1 MLAFNFTKMQ
11 ALGNDFVVIDGVHQA
26 INFSADDIRSLADRQ
41 RGIGFDQLLLLEQA
55 STQDVDFRYRIFN
68 ADGGEVAQCGN
79 GARCLALFIREASL
93 SAKPEVVV
101 ETSEGKMR
109 LRCLSDNRVSVSLGV
124 PRFKAQEIPHQ
135 IPGSGPAYH
144 LDVDGKEHE
153 LMTVNVGNPHAVIKI
168 DHLDEFDVNSIGSI
182 LNSHSA
188 FPEGVNVGFLN
199 INSAEQNTLHLRVF
213 ERGVGETL
221 ACGSGACAAAVIA
234 LSQGWCQGAVTV
246 KQPGGDLEV
255 QWEGDGREVW
265 LTGPA
270 EWVFAGRWGA
280 IK

>member
-1 MLAFNFTKMQ
+1 MQ
-11 ALGNDFVVIDGVHQA
+11 ALGNDFVVIDGIHQG
-26 INFSADDIRSLADRQ
+26 INFSADDIRSLADRH

-55 STQDVDFRYRIFN
+55 STQDADFRYRIFN

-79 GARCLALFIREASL
+79 GARCLALFIRETGL
-93 SAKPEVVV
+93 STKPEVVV
-101 ETSEGKMR
+101 ETLEGKMR

-124 PRFKAQEIPHQ
+124 PRFEARDIPHQ
-135 IPGSGPAYH
+135 LPGSGPDYR
-144 LDVDGKEHE
+144 LDVDGKELE
-153 LMTVNVGNPHAVIKI
+153 LLTVNVGNPHAVIK
-168 DHLDEFDVNSIGSI
+168 LDTSDEVDVDRIGRV

-188 FPEGVNVGFLN
+188 FPEGVNVGFLS
-199 INSAEQNTLHLRVF
+199 INPAERNTLHLRVF

-255 QWEGDGREVW
+255 QWEGDGHEVW

-270 EWVFAGRWGA
+270 EWVFTGRWGA
-280 IK
+280 PK